1 MTYEAMLQKLYN
13 LKGAGLDL
21 ERLLRALGDPQ
32 KSFRAVRVAGTN
44 GKGSVCAF
52 LAQILQEAGFRVGL
66 FTSPHLVRP
75 EERIRVNSCEISPK
89 EFHSQF
95 ERIWEVIEGLYGSES
110 ERHAR
115 FFEVLTLMA
124 VDYFR
129 AQHVDWAVIECG
141 VGARTDATR
150 VIAAPVAVLTNVEL
164 DHRESL
170 GETIAQIASHKAAV
184 VAEGGVLITAES
196 KPEALREIER
206 ECRLKDARLIQLDL
220 SGLKV
225 HSHSWE
231 GQRFAWG
238 NWEDLEI
245 SLVGSYQLSNAV
257 LAREAARA
265 VGVSESAIRAGLRKT
280 RWPGRMELLRKSPY
294 VMLDG
299 AKNPA
304 GVRALRAALAP
315 LDYERLILV
324 FGISDRKDAEMMARE
339 IVPVAD
345 SVIVTRAAFRGIDP
359 EFLASLIRPYGV
371 PCVVAPTPD
380 RAMDVAFAQAHTND
394 LICVTGSLFL
404 VGEIRARLRLD
415 CSPCR
420 LRRHD
425 ERQAKLGQL

>member
-13 LKGAGLDL
+13 LKGVGLDL
-21 ERLLRALGDPQ
+21 EPLLRALGEPQ
-32 KSFRAVRVAGTN
+32 KSFRAIRVAGTN

-66 FTSPHLVRP
+66 FTSPHLVYP
-75 EERIRVNSCEISPK
+75 EERIRINSCEISPR
-89 EFHSQF
+89 EFQAQF
-95 ERIWEVIEGLYGSES
+95 ERIWGIIEELYGSES

-115 FFEVLTLMA
+115 FFEVLALMA

-129 AQHVDWAVIECG
+129 TQNVDWAVIECG

-150 VIAAPVAVLTNVEL
+150 VIRAPVAVLTNVEL

-170 GETIAQIASHKAAV
+170 GDTIVQIAYHKAAV
-184 VAEGGVLITAES
+184 VAEGGMLITAES

-206 ECRLKDARLIQLDL
+206 ECRLKSARLIQLDL
-220 SGLKV
+220 SGLKG
-225 HSHSWE
+225 HAHSWQ
-231 GQRFAWG
+231 GQRFTWRD
-238 NWEDLEI
+238 WRDLEI
-245 SLVGSYQLSNAV
+245 SLLGSYQLANAV
-257 LAREAARA
+257 LALEAARA
-265 VGVSESAIRAGLRKT
+265 LGEPALTEEALRAGLAKT
-280 RWPGRMELLRKSPY
+280 RWPGRMELLHQSPY
-294 VMLDG
+294 VILDG

-304 GVRALRAALAP
+304 GVRALRTALAP

-324 FGISDRKDAEMMARE
+324 FGVSDRKDAETMIRE

-371 PCVVAPTPD
+371 PRAVAPTPD
-380 RAMDVAFAQAHTND
+380 RAMDAALAQAHPND

-404 VGEIRARLRLD
+404 VGEVRAQWR
-415 CSPCR
+415 
-420 LRRHD
+420 
-425 ERQAKLGQL
+425 GQRDSV

>member
-1 MTYEAMLQKLYN
+1 MTYEAMLQKLYT
-13 LKGAGLDL
+13 LKGVGLDL
-21 ERLLRALGDPQ
+21 EHILGALGDPQ
-32 KSFRAVRVAGTN
+32 KGFRAIRVAGTN

-66 FTSPHLVRP
+66 FTSPHLVHP
-75 EERIRVNSCEISPK
+75 EERIRVNGREISSA
-89 EFHSQF
+89 EFQEEF
-95 ERIWEVIEGLYGSES
+95 ERVWGVIEGLYGGES

-129 AQHVDWAVIECG
+129 THHVDWAVIECG

-170 GETIAQIASHKAAV
+170 GDTIAQIAYHKAAV

-206 ECRLKDARLIQLDL
+206 ECRLKSARLIQLDL
-220 SGLKV
+220 SGLKA
-225 HSHSWE
+225 HSHGWE

-238 NWEDLEI
+238 DWKDLEI
-245 SLVGSYQLSNAV
+245 SLLGSYQLANAV
-257 LAREAARA
+257 LALEAARTL
-265 VGVSESAIRAGLRKT
+265 GISESAIRTGLSKT
-280 RWPGRMELLRKSPY
+280 RWPGRMELLHKSPY

-304 GVRALRAALAP
+304 GVRALCTALAP

-324 FGISDRKDAEMMARE
+324 FGISDRKDAEMMIRE

-380 RAMDVAFAQAHTND
+380 RAV
-394 LICVTGSLFL
+394 
-404 VGEIRARLRLD
+404 
-415 CSPCR
+415 
-420 LRRHD
+420 
-425 ERQAKLGQL
+425 